1 MFIKKV
7 ILTAIVTYL
16 SLISISFGLTVTKK
30 DNFDSSAATF
40 FETFSKAK
48 IEQDDILD
56 EVVKSKSCSFYL
68 ISNSDAILIMKN
80 LNLHTESQIIQR
92 CPLGEHVGVLRTG
105 KAHNRLVDT
114 KLWNSFAGLVYTFDA
129 LFSKISLSFSYLN
142 TRDLAT
148 GKVII
153 ILQEVDAQDNVR
165 WEKVFPCDDPK
176 LLYKNKWV
184 TTNFAGSIDH
194 KFNRV
199 WLLETGLDRK
209 GWAYFD
215 DVEVT
220 VFSNTP

>member
-1 MFIKKV
+1 MFIKKI
-7 ILTAIVTYL
+7 ILIAIVTYL

-40 FETFSKAK
+40 FETFAKAK
-48 IEQDDILD
+48 IEQDDVFD
-56 EVVKSKSCSFYL
+56 EMIKSKSCSFYL
-68 ISNSDAILIMKN
+68 ISNSDAILIFKN
-80 LNLHTESQIIQR
+80 TLHTEPQIVQR
-92 CPLGEHVGVLRTG
+92 CPLREHVGVLRTG
-105 KAHNRLVDT
+105 KCSNYEVDT
-114 KLWNSFAGLVYTFDA
+114 KLWNSFAGLVYTFDS
-129 LFSKISLSFSYLN
+129 LFSKISMSFSYLN
-142 TRDLAT
+142 TRVIAT

-184 TTNFAGSIDH
+184 TTNFNGSIDH

-199 WLLETGLDRK
+199 WLLETGLDNK

-220 VFSNTP
+220 VYSNTP